1 MMDADPYTLWKA
13 VKEIDAGLYGHH
25 KNSASSMKM
34 KKPNGNF
41 CKIDFKNAEVLK
53 NFYSE
58 LYNNHENTKYDET
71 VLNKIDSRSSGD
83 PKCKPK
89 TLTNQTM

>member
-1 MMDADPYTLWKA
+1 MQD
-13 VKEIDAGLYGHH
+13 YGHH

-41 CKIDFKNAEVLK
+41 CNIDFENAEVFK

-71 VLNKIDSRSSGD
+71 VL
-83 PKCKPK
+83 
-89 TLTNQTM
+89 